1 MTAIQ
6 SIEALDE
13 RLAAGWSA
21 LLTSSR
27 LVRTI
32 REGRI
37 TPALYAAY
45 LLETYHYTRHNAKN
59 QALAGVVA
67 ASADPRYMKFCFA
80 HASEET
86 GHELMALHD
95 MKSVGAVFDP
105 IPPPLPA
112 TDVLI
117 AYLYWISATGDP
129 VQRLGYS
136 FWAETSYAF
145 IMPVIKKVQEDLG
158 LKPAQMT
165 FFLSHAQIDEAHAA
179 EVRRMVVESCGTER
193 QWEAVATVMEVSL
206 EQTGRMMDGVMSEY
220 MKLMEGRSERY
231 APLRDL
237 LSEPWQRT
245 SNN

>member
-1 MTAIQ
+1 
-6 SIEALDE
+6 
-13 RLAAGWSA
+13 

-67 ASADPRYMKFCFA
+67 ASVDPRYMQFCFT

-95 MKSVGAVFDP
+95 MRGVGAELDP

-112 TDVLI
+112 TEVLI

-136 FWAETSYAF
+136 FWAETSYAY
-145 IMPVIKKVQEDLG
+145 IMPIIRQVQETLG

-179 EVRRMVVESCGTER
+179 EVRRMIVEHCRTER
-193 QWEAVATVMEVSL
+193 QWEAVASVMEASL
-206 EQTGRMMDGVMSEY
+206 DLTGRMMDAVMSEY
-220 MKLMEGRSERY
+220 LKLIEGRSGRY

-237 LSEPWQRT
+237 LGEPWPRT
-245 SNN
+245 SKD